1 MKPTFYNSTQWGIQ
15 ESELDKLRGKGI
27 EYLRNIG
34 CNTGQFHSLSIE
46 EAIKNPNVLDS
57 IFGEDIPFL
66 VLLEPKDRGKE
77 KIGKFGVTDKTT
89 IYEMIKGINPEN
101 WREYSISMIEEIQKI
116 DNEFVGVAISDG
128 KGQLFIEFLEGT
140 TNSKYLTSTGAN
152 PTKLDSC
159 YFSDFETISEFP
171 RKIPFKFVKKIQKSC
186 HFFEGYY
193 EFVYGKSKDRPDIFF
208 TFYSDIPEYRNLL
221 KSQLGFP
228 SEEISSRSKYNYIQQ
243 RKYFNYK
250 QSTKEDEER

>member
-152 PTKLDSC
+152 T
-159 YFSDFETISEFP
+159 T
-171 RKIPFKFVKKIQKSC
+171 
-186 HFFEGYY
+186 
-193 EFVYGKSKDRPDIFF
+193 
-208 TFYSDIPEYRNLL
+208 
-221 KSQLGFP
+221 
-228 SEEISSRSKYNYIQQ
+228 
-243 RKYFNYK
+243 
-250 QSTKEDEER
+250 